1 MSQGN
6 KNIFDRIWNWF
17 SSVKVGVSII
27 LLLAIGSVL
36 GTIYPQTNAIPSRNP
51 DAYYFDTYGTLGDI
65 YHRLGLSNTY
75 NSWWY
80 MTLVLLLA
88 ISLIIVSIDRGVP
101 LYKSLKN
108 QPVAR
113 KAMMLKTE
121 RLYTERADGDEATL
135 DKLAERLQKS
145 RYKVRRENGALL
157 AEKGRF
163 PRFGAYV
170 IHTGLIIVILGVFSR
185 LIPGWYYSDMVWLK
199 EGERKNVPQIGFAIQ
214 NNGFQVEYYGQNEQ
228 GQLQTGAEMR
238 PKKYETDAAVYVG
251 DKEMAKGHLKVNE
264 PLIYNH
270 TYVFQNSFDPTPMF
284 KTGRVQVTEK
294 KTGKVV
300 GTLNIDF
307 NDPKLEYKVGAYTLK
322 MVNYFPDIKID
333 PEKGIHTES
342 QDPYNPGMQFDI
354 SGPGLDKPVREWM
367 LPMAPFIEQMLGK
380 AYPIELKFQEI
391 QTFNMTGLKVER
403 DLGIPIVYA
412 GLGIVLFG
420 LVLVFYF
427 QHRRIL
433 ARLEDGVVHVGELT
447 NKNWIGMTKE
457 FNKVVTAVDF
467 EPAALKKKLNKK

>member
-1 MSQGN
+1 
-6 KNIFDRIWNWF
+6 
-17 SSVKVGVSII
+17 
-27 LLLAIGSVL
+27 
-36 GTIYPQTNAIPSRNP
+36 
-51 DAYYFDTYGTLGDI
+51 
-65 YHRLGLSNTY
+65 
-75 NSWWY
+75 
-80 MTLVLLLA
+80 
-88 ISLIIVSIDRGVP
+88 
-101 LYKSLKN
+101 
-108 QPVAR
+108 
-113 KAMMLKTE
+113 
-121 RLYTERADGDEATL
+121 
-135 DKLAERLQKS
+135 
-145 RYKVRRENGALL
+145 
-157 AEKGRF
+157 
-163 PRFGAYV
+163 
-170 IHTGLIIVILGVFSR
+170 
-185 LIPGWYYSDMVWLK
+185 
-199 EGERKNVPQIGFAIQ
+199 
-214 NNGFQVEYYGQNEQ
+214 
-228 GQLQTGAEMR
+228 
-238 PKKYETDAAVYVG
+238 
-251 DKEMAKGHLKVNE
+251 
-264 PLIYNH
+264 
-270 TYVFQNSFDPTPMF
+270 
-284 KTGRVQVTEK
+284 QVTEK

-427 QHRRIL
+427 QHRRIW
-433 ARLEDGVVHVGELT
+433 ARLEDGVVHVGALT